1 MVTFD
6 VLFPGEKAGNMLQ
19 QPEIASKP
27 IITLTLSPIIDLAF
41 QSREIRPI
49 RKTRAIGQR
58 TDAGDGG
65 QCRALLKEWAC
76 RVDGV

>member
-58 TDAGDGG
+58 TNAGDGG
-65 QCRALLKEWAC
+65 QCRAC
-76 RVDGV
+76 

>member
-49 RKTRAIGQR
+49 RKTRR
-58 TDAGDGG
+58 
-65 QCRALLKEWAC
+65 
-76 RVDGV
+76 